1 MSPAEAIAALDHAN
15 QIAGEDVVLRRY
27 LGPLRTNASDVTCR
41 ATVREFTANELVDTI
56 AQGDRLAIL
65 SPTEATAA
73 TWPLPPRKGDKLVI
87 GGRELN
93 IEHPDN
99 ITMGGTLVR
108 MNLRVRG

>member
-1 MSPAEAIAALDHAN
+1 MSPVEAIAALDHAN

-27 LGPLRTNASDVTCR
+27 LGPLLANPVDVTCR
-41 ATVREFTANELVDTI
+41 ATVRGYTAAELVGGI
-56 AQGDRLAIL
+56 AEGDRLAIL

-73 TWPLPPRKGDKLVI
+73 SWPLPPRRGDKLVI
-87 GGRELN
+87 GGRETN

-99 ITMGGTLVR
+99 ITMGGALVR